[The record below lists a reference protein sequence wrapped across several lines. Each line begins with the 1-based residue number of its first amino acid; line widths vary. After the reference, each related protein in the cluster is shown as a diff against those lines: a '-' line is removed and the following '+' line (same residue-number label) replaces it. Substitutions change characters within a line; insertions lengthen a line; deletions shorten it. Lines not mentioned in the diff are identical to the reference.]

1 MTQHDE
7 GLGRRQFLGRVGL
20 GVGAL
25 ALPGFLAACGSDDE
39 STTTAAAGGTTAAA
53 AAGGGESAEIKALL
67 DAVKSKRLVIAGF
80 GGTTQ
85 DIRTEVFLDGF
96 AERTGVRVLQPSVE
110 GTLGDDMLLGK
121 IPAKWD
127 LAHSSNWMAL
137 YAAKNG
143 KKPLVELPAGVPR
156 EDLVSEDIR
165 PYSIQTF
172 VTAYV
177 AGSLKGTFDKELTWA
192 DFFDTK
198 KYPGKR
204 IVPGPGY
211 YEGVAEPALL
221 ADGVSPDELY
231 PLDLERAAAKISSI
245 WDDLVFYDSYPQ
257 IQQYL
262 TSKTGAIASGPNG
275 IIQGLQNK
283 GVDSVVHWAANP
295 ITAANCFFINPGA
308 PDMDAALAYAGWVTD
323 PKRQA
328 EFATKTHYG
337 PGFKEVFDALPADVQ
352 DGLPTNPK
360 YKPVPTSE
368 EWLAENYDQLV
379 AFNKKLFDDNK

>member
-1 MTQHDE
+1 MTNQDH

-20 GVGAL
+20 GLGAL
-25 ALPGFLAACGSDDE
+25 AMPGLLAACGSEDAA
-39 STTTAAAGGTTAAA
+39 TTATTAAA
-53 AAGGGESAEIKALL
+53 AGASAESAEIKALL
-67 DAVKSKRLVIAGF
+67 DAVKSKRLVVAGF

-85 DIRTEVFLDGF
+85 DIRTEVFLDPF
-96 AERTGVRVLQPSVE
+96 AERTGVRVLQPVVE

-143 KKPLVELPAGVPR
+143 KKPLVEVPPGVPR
-156 EDLVSEDIR
+156 EDLVAEAIR
-165 PYSIQTF
+165 PYSVQTF
-172 VTAYV
+172 ITAYV
-177 AGSLKGTFDKELTWA
+177 AGSLAGTFDQELSWA
-192 DFFDTK
+192 DFYDTK
-198 KYPGKR
+198 KFPGKR

-221 ADGVSPDELY
+221 ADGVSPDDLY

-283 GVDSVVHWAANP
+283 GVDMKVHWAANP
-295 ITAANCFFINPGA
+295 ITAQNCFFINPGA
-308 PDMDAALAYAGWVTD
+308 PNMDAALAYAGWVTD
-323 PKRQA
+323 PERQA
-328 EFATKTHYG
+328 AFATKTHYG
-337 PGFKEVFDALPADVQ
+337 PGFQAVFDALPADVQ
-352 DGLPTNPK
+352 AGLPTNPK
-360 YKPVPTSE
+360 YSPVPTSE
-368 EWLAENYDQLV
+368 TWLSENYDQLV
-379 AFNKKLFDDNK
+379 AFNKKLFADNK

>member
-7 GLGRRQFLGRVGL
+7 GLGRRQFLGRMGVGL
-20 GVGAL
+20 GAL
-25 ALPGFLAACGSDDE
+25 AIPGFLAACGGDGGAG
-39 STTTAAAGGTTAAA
+39 STGTATTGAAA

-67 DAVKSKRLVIAGF
+67 DGVKSKRFVIAGF

-85 DIRTEVFLDGF
+85 DVRTEVFLDPF
-96 AERTGVRVLQPSVE
+96 AERTGVAVLQPTVDGS
-110 GTLGDDMLLGK
+110 LGDDMLLGK
-121 IPAKWD
+121 TKAKWD
-127 LAHSSNWMAL
+127 MAHSSNWMAL

-143 KKPLVELPAGVPR
+143 EKPLVELPAGVPR
-156 EDLVSEDIR
+156 EDLVAADIR

-192 DFFDTK
+192 DFYDTR

-262 TSKTGAIASGPNG
+262 TGKSGAIASGPNG

-283 GVDSVVHWAANP
+283 GVDTQVHWAANP

-308 PDMDAALAYAGWVTD
+308 PNMDAAVAYAAWVTD
-323 PKRQA
+323 AKRQA
-328 EFATKTHYG
+328 EFVTKTHYG
-337 PGFKEVFDALPADVQ
+337 PGFQAVFDALPADVQ
-352 DGLPTNPK
+352 AGLPTNPK
-360 YKPVPTSE
+360 YRPVPTSE
-368 EWLAENYDQLV
+368 QWLADNYDDLV
-379 AFNKKLFDDNK
+379 AFNKKLFSDNG